1 MHTWERSDLGAHV
14 GYLPQNVE
22 LFAGTV
28 RDNIARMSDAPDQAV
43 IEAAQFAGGHEMI
56 LRLADG
62 YATQVGPRGAALSG
76 GQRQWIGVAR
86 ALFGNPRLL
95 VLDEPNA
102 SMDQA
107 GEAALIDAIGR
118 LKARGTTVILV
129 AHRPSLLVHVDKLL
143 VMHEGAGVLF
153 GARDEVLPRLMVKR
167 AAPAVAAMAS

>member
-1 MHTWERSDLGAHV
+1 
-14 GYLPQNVE
+14 
-22 LFAGTV
+22 
-28 RDNIARMSDAPDQAV
+28 MSDAPDEAV
-43 IEAAQFAGGHEMI
+43 IEAARCRRPRDDPAPGRW
-56 LRLADG
+56 LP
-62 YATQVGPRGAALSG
+62 QVGPRGAALSG

-167 AAPAVAAMAS
+167 AAPAVTAVAS